1 MMDSQQRKALQIE
14 QQRTR
19 VAQLRML
26 GARRCPEQEP
36 AVIRVRIEVPLR
48 LAR

>member
-19 VAQLRML
+19 VAQLQMR
-26 GARRCPEQEP
+26 GAHRCSEREP
-36 AVIRVRIEVPLR
+36 AAIRVHIAASLR
-48 LAR
+48 LAQ

>member
-19 VAQLRML
+19 FAQLQML
-26 GARRCPEQEP
+26 GAHRCSEQQL
-36 AVIRVRIEVPLR
+36 AAIRVRIAASPR